1 MTNRS
6 KLIMSLN
13 KKIDRLLQEAETW
26 RTRAE
31 RVTPYLTG
39 MPSGGHDENPRELA
53 ICRMVDCETE
63 ANYLIEQLRKLKR
76 ETE

>member
-39 MPSGGHDENPRELA
+39 MPSGGHGENPRELA

-63 ANYLIEQLRKLKR
+63 AKYLIEQLRKLKR